1 MWNQHKQLLCLAIGL
16 FVLFLGFVLDLMS
29 GARPIS
35 PSTVIKALLNNGQ
48 TTDELVVL
56 TIRLPRALIAI
67 CIGAC
72 LAAAGAVMQ
81 ALTRNP
87 LASPDMIGINAGA
100 GLFVVLAMFWLQVP
114 YVWVYALVAFL
125 GAAMAAGIVF
135 LLGND
140 GGQGGATPFRLIV
153 AGAAVSILLSSITQ
167 GVLVLHEQSLDE
179 MRFWLA
185 GSVSGR
191 ELAQLGQAL
200 PFLVAG
206 LVLAFLLAGR
216 INQLQL
222 GDDVATGVGV
232 SVRGTKTAAFAAV
245 VLLAGGSVAI
255 AGPIGFIG
263 LAVPHMVR
271 SLAGTDYRWI
281 VPLSALFGGGLLL
294 LADMASKLIVH
305 PNEVPIGVMTAVLG
319 APFFIYLAR
328 KKVWSL

>member
-1 MWNQHKQLLCLAIGL
+1 MWKRHKRLFCLAIGL
-16 FVLFLGFVLDLMS
+16 LVLFLGFVLDLMT
-29 GARPIS
+29 GARPIA
-35 PSTVIKALLNNGQ
+35 PSTVMGALLNGGQ

-56 TIRLPRALIAI
+56 TIRLPRALIAV

-87 LASPDMIGINAGA
+87 LAAPDLIGIHAGA
-100 GLFVVLAMFWLQVP
+100 GLFVVLSMFWLQVP
-114 YVWVYALVAFL
+114 YVWVYSLFAFL
-125 GAAMAAGIVF
+125 GAAVAAGIVL
-135 LLGND
+135 LLGSD
-140 GGQGGATPFRLIV
+140 GSRGGITPFRLVV
-153 AGAAVSILLSSITQ
+153 AGAAVSILLSSLTQ

-185 GSVSGR
+185 GSVAGR
-191 ELAQLGQAL
+191 ELSQLGQAL
-200 PFLVAG
+200 PFLAFG
-206 LVLAFLLAGR
+206 LILAILLAGR
-216 INQLQL
+216 INRLQL
-222 GDDVATGVGV
+222 GDDAATSVGV
-232 SVRGTKTAAFAAV
+232 SVRGTKLAAFAAV

-263 LAVPHMVR
+263 LAVPHIVR

-294 LADMASKLIVH
+294 LADMASKLVIH
-305 PNEVPIGVMTAVLG
+305 PGEVPIGVMTALLG